1 MLECLNHMEEFDPE
15 GARLTELRIWKEFA
29 EAAGVT
35 IARLKLAYRRVAWDG
50 IYGPIDDE
58 AWEQSDGERMS
69 MVDAKKILHAA
80 LEHTPEV
87 RYTHPDYGYMC
98 KGTEEGCTHEDHAA
112 LEDEGPLFH
121 EEPIT
126 VESARIWR
134 DVFPAILQIYGGR
147 I

>member
-1 MLECLNHMEEFDPE
+1 MLECLQHMEEFDPE
-15 GARLTELRIWKEFA
+15 GAKQAELRIWKEFA

-35 IARLKLAYRRVAWDG
+35 IARLKLAYRRIAWDG

-58 AWEQSDGERMS
+58 AWEQSDGECMS
-69 MVDAKKILHAA
+69 MVDAKRILHAA
-80 LEHTPEV
+80 LDHQPDVT
-87 RYTHPDYGYMC
+87 YTHPDCGYLC
-98 KGTEEGCTHEDHAA
+98 KGGDDCTHEDHKA

-134 DVFPAILQIYGGR
+134 DVFPAIMLIYGGR